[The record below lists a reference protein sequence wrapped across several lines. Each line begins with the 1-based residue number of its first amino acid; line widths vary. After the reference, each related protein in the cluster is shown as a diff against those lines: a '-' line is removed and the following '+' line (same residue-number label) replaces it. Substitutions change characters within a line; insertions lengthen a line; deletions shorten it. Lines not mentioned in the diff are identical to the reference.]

1 MTQDHIERTVK
12 GLMACASCPEW
23 DGDCEAQDC
32 PYIDSSLPGDVSCTN
47 ELARDALELVKQ
59 MARDVGING
68 GVFATRESR
77 ERMKMTQLIIRS
89 VTARPAP
96 EKGEN

>member
-1 MTQDHIERTVK
+1 MTQDHIERTVR
-12 GLMACASCPEW
+12 GLMACAACPEW
-23 DGDCEAQDC
+23 YEDCEAQGC
-32 PYIDSSLPGDVSCTN
+32 PYIDSSAPGDASCTN

-59 MARDVGING
+59 MAPDVGING
-68 GVFATRESR
+68 GVFATQESR

>member
-1 MTQDHIERTVK
+1 MTREQIERTVR
-12 GLMACASCPEW
+12 GLKACASCPEW
-23 DGDCEAQDC
+23 YEDCVAYGC
-32 PYIDSSLPGDVSCTN
+32 PYIDSSAPGDASCTN
-47 ELARDALELVKQ
+47 ELARDALELMKQ

-96 EKGEN
+96 EKGKG

>member
-23 DGDCEAQDC
+23 HEDCEAQGC
-32 PYIDSSLPGDVSCTN
+32 PYIDSSEPGDASCTN
-47 ELARDALELVKQ
+47 DLARDALELVKQ

-77 ERMKMTQLIIRS
+77 ERMKATQMIIRS
-89 VTARPAP
+89 VTARPEP

>member
-1 MTQDHIERTVK
+1 MTREQIERTVR
-12 GLMACASCPEW
+12 GLKACAACPEW
-23 DGDCEAQDC
+23 YDDCAAQDC
-32 PYIDSSLPGDVSCTN
+32 PYIDSSLPGDASCTN

-96 EKGEN
+96 EKGEK

>member
-1 MTQDHIERTVK
+1 VTQDHIERTVR
-12 GLMACASCPEW
+12 GLKACASCPEW
-23 DGDCEAQDC
+23 YEDCETQGC
-32 PYIDSSLPGDVSCTN
+32 PYIDSSAAGDVSCTN

-68 GVFATRESR
+68 GVFATKESR
-77 ERMKMTQLIIRS
+77 ERMKATQMIIRS